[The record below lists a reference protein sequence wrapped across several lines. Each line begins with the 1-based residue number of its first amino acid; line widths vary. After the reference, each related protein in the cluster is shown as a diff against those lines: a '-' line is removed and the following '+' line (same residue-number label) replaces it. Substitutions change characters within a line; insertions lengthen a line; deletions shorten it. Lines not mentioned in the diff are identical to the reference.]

1 MDGRDRD
8 GRGFPVTAAPTLPGR
23 PGRPVCT
30 CIIRTVVVDGLGLR
44 VVAVRDDDCRAHEET
59 T

>member
-8 GRGFPVTAAPTLPGR
+8 VRGFPVTAVPTIPGR
-23 PGRPVCT
+23 TPPACT
-30 CIIRTVVVDGLGLR
+30 CITRTVVVDGLGLR